1 MSAFFNL
8 SSVLGCIVPLNVLD
22 LEIFLDLWQKI
33 PSPANTLLGF
43 NHLTI
48 CEYIPQIA
56 FAGSGSMW

>member
-1 MSAFFNL
+1 MHIRIITPGLHRSY
-8 SSVLGCIVPLNVLD
+8 VLD

-33 PSPANTLLGF
+33 PSPTNTLLGF

-56 FAGSGSMW
+56 FAGSGSIW